1 MQYPITQGG
10 EEIGVAY
17 MHVQGLY
24 YLIRCRCMFGGT
36 GFHRV
41 MLSNGQKEWDLGI
54 CVPENGGFQLEK
66 RIPKKE
72 IGEGKYRFYIRKERN
87 AEKRCFAAVHPDR
100 PFAHLDILNAAV
112 YGEENEE
119 VGLLW
124 D

>member
-1 MQYPITQGG
+1 MQYVENKNFNICMLRQTTQDL
-10 EEIGVAY
+10 VA
-17 MHVQGLY
+17 VL
-24 YLIRCRCMFGGT
+24 L
-36 GFHRV
+36 
-41 MLSNGQKEWDLGI
+41 
-54 CVPENGGFQLEK
+54 
-66 RIPKKE
+66 RI
-72 IGEGKYRFYIRKERN
+72 F